1 MHGVEGF
8 IYPNEIEL
16 QWSVLIVLY
25 PFITGLVAGAFI
37 LASLERVFNVQAVK
51 PTYRLALLTA
61 LAFLLVAPLPL
72 QLHLGHPERSLE
84 MYLTPHTSSA
94 MAMFGFVYLWY
105 LMVVL
110 VLEIWFDYRRDLVLA
125 KARSTGLTRMLYS
138 VLTLG
143 SDDIS
148 PRALA
153 VDDWFGRTITII
165 GIPSA
170 FLLHGYVGFIFG
182 SIKANPWWST
192 PLMPIVFL
200 FSAIVSGIAMVM
212 LLYIAA
218 TRLRRQPVD
227 LRCVDTIGQYLFYAL
242 VVDFSL
248 EMLDLIHR
256 LYEADESLKALDFMV
271 HTRLWTSQVIVQIT
285 LGTLVPLALLALLQF
300 RSEPARGGSG
310 GRHAGTGVRLLRWV
324 TERRLAL
331 YATAGTLTLIGVFA
345 MRWNVVIGG
354 QLFSKS
360 FLGYTTYKMQF
371 ATREGLLPAILLML
385 LPFAILAVLVKVLP
399 PWVAAEEHAP
409 HHAATV

>member
-1 MHGVEGF
+1 MESILHAVEGYM
-8 IYPNEIEL
+8 YPNEMEL

-25 PFITGLVAGAFI
+25 PYITGLVAGAFI
-37 LASLERVFNVQAVK
+37 LASLERVFRVESVK

-110 VLEIWFDYRRDLVLA
+110 VLEIWLDYRQDIVRLA
-125 KARSTGLTRMLYS
+125 RTSTGPLRHVYRLM
-138 VLTLG
+138 TLG
-143 SDDIS
+143 SYDVTEE
-148 PRALA
+148 ALR
-153 VDDWFGRTITII
+153 VDDRVGYVITLI

-182 SIKANPWWST
+182 SVKANPWWST

-200 FSAIVSGIAMVM
+200 FSAIVSGIATVM
-212 LLYIAA
+212 LLYMAI
-218 TRLRRQPVD
+218 TRLRGLAID
-227 LRCVDTIGQYLFYAL
+227 MRCVDTVARYLFYAFII
-242 VVDFSL
+242 DFSL

-256 LYEADESLKALDFMV
+256 IYEADESFHTLDFMV
-271 HTRLWTSQVIVQIT
+271 KTRLYLPHIIVQIV
-285 LGTLVPLALLALLQF
+285 LGTLVPLGLLALTQLVKLT
-300 RSEPARGGSG
+300 EGARRGTYAA
-310 GRHAGTGVRLLRWV
+310 AGV
-324 TERRLAL
+324 
-331 YATAGTLTLIGVFA
+331 LTLVGIFA

-371 ATREGLLPAILLML
+371 ATREGLLPAILLMV
-385 LPFAILAVLVKVLP
+385 LPFVILWVLVRLLP
-399 PWVAAEEHAP
+399 PWADGQAERQPAH
-409 HHAATV
+409 